1 VASWVFSPD
10 SLQSWHWPSGKLP
23 KQEHWSGMGTEHLF
37 AGTLKNLLIF
47 TLVGLELEGK
57 AFGVGEEE

>member
-1 VASWVFSPD
+1 MFSPD
-10 SLQSWHWPSGKLP
+10 SLRSWHWPSGKLP

-57 AFGVGEEE
+57 AFGMGGEE